1 MSRNDVFL
9 EEMGV
14 GPLWR
19 RRDGVAPD
27 VAQDA
32 APAAAPEAVVQAR
45 PAVADEPAPVAVVA
59 VPVLVP
65 VVTPVAEAPSAPAEQ
80 APAPVAAAT
89 AATQPVQALD
99 DDCTAW
105 FDDAEPPPPAAPV
118 SDQAIAAMGWPELKA
133 ALAKCTRCELCNGRK
148 GVVPGRGAQEARWLI
163 VGAGP
168 SRADEKEVR
177 PVSGEAG
184 QLLDNMLRAVG
195 VDAGEAYVT
204 NLVKCRPVAAVPGE
218 YAPTAEQ
225 VAACRPYLER
235 ELALTGARSVVT
247 IGQPAAAGLLGQ
259 QAASRGVVRQ
269 LGAAAVVATYHP
281 QDLLG
286 QGAGKARAWADLCLA
301 KSAHGAAD

>member
-27 VAQDA
+27 LVRDA
-32 APAAAPEAVVQAR
+32 APAAAPVAVEQAR
-45 PAVADEPAPVAVVA
+45 PVVA
-59 VPVLVP
+59 VEPVPVPVVAAP

-80 APAPVAAAT
+80 APAAAV
-89 AATQPVQALD
+89 QPVPALD

-105 FDDAEPPPPAAPV
+105 FDDAEPPPPVAPV
-118 SDQAIAAMGWPELKA
+118 SDQAIAAMGWTELKA

-168 SRADEKEVR
+168 SRADEKEAR

-184 QLLDNMLRAVG
+184 QLLDNMLRAIG
-195 VDAGEAYVT
+195 VDAAEAYVT

-218 YAPTAEQ
+218 YGPTAEQ
-225 VAACRPYLER
+225 AAACRPYLDR

-286 QGAGKARAWADLCLA
+286 QGAAKARAWADLCLA
-301 KSAHGAAD
+301 KNAHGAPD

>member
-1 MSRNDVFL
+1 MSDMSRNAVFL

-27 VAQDA
+27 VAH
-32 APAAAPEAVVQAR
+32 EA
-45 PAVADEPAPVAVVA
+45 
-59 VPVLVP
+59 
-65 VVTPVAEAPSAPAEQ
+65 
-80 APAPVAAAT
+80 APAPVAAAQAQP
-89 AATQPVQALD
+89 AAVAEPAPMPAVSVPEVTPVVEAPLTPAFEPAAKAQPVPAPD
-99 DDCTAW
+99 DDSTAW

-118 SDQAIAAMGWPELKA
+118 SDQAIAAMGWMELKA
-133 ALAKCTRCELCNGRK
+133 AVAKCTRCELCQGRK
-148 GVVPGRGAQEARWLI
+148 GVVPGRGAQQARWLV

-168 SRADEKEVR
+168 SRADEKEAR

-184 QLLDNMLRAVG
+184 QLLENMLRAID
-195 VDAGEAYVT
+195 VDAAAQAYVT
-204 NLVKCRPVAAVPGE
+204 NLVKCRPAAAAPGE

-225 VAACRPYLER
+225 AAACRPYLER

-247 IGQPAAAGLLGQ
+247 LGQPAAAGLLGK

-269 LGAAAVVATYHP
+269 LGAAVVVATYHP

-286 QGAGKARAWADLCLA
+286 QSAGKARAWADLCLA

>member
-27 VAQDA
+27 VA
-32 APAAAPEAVVQAR
+32 PAAVAQVAQSQ
-45 PAVADEPAPVAVVA
+45 PAVAAEPVSAPVVSRPVVA
-59 VPVLVP
+59 AL
-65 VVTPVAEAPSAPAEQ
+65 AEAPLASAFEA
-80 APAPVAAAT
+80 APVVMASPST
-89 AATQPVQALD
+89 SPSPSPVQALD

-118 SDQAIAAMGWPELKA
+118 SDQAIAAMGWTELKV
-133 ALAKCTRCELCNGRK
+133 ALAKCTRCELCQGRK
-148 GVVPGRGAQEARWLI
+148 GVVPGRGAQDAAWLI

-168 SRADEKEVR
+168 SRADEKEAR

-184 QLLDNMLRAVG
+184 TLLDNMLRAIG
-195 VDAGEAYVT
+195 VDAAGAAYVT
-204 NLVKCRPVAAVPGE
+204 NLVKCRPVAAAPGE
-218 YAPTAEQ
+218 YAPTPEQ
-225 VAACRPYLER
+225 AAACRPYLER
-235 ELALTGARSVVT
+235 ELALSGARSVVT
-247 IGQPAAAGLLGQ
+247 IGQPAAVGLLGQ

-269 LGAAAVVATYHP
+269 LGAVAVVATYHP

-286 QGAGKARAWADLCLA
+286 QSAGKARAWADLCLA
-301 KSAHGAAD
+301 KSAHGAPD

>member
-1 MSRNDVFL
+1 MSDLSRNAVFL

-27 VAQDA
+27 VVHDV
-32 APAAAPEAVVQAR
+32 APAAAPAAVAQAQPAFVAKPASM
-45 PAVADEPAPVAVVA
+45 PAVSVPEVAPM
-59 VPVLVP
+59 
-65 VVTPVAEAPSAPAEQ
+65 AEAPLGPVFEPVAKAQPAPA
-80 APAPVAAAT
+80 
-89 AATQPVQALD
+89 LGD
-99 DDCTAW
+99 DSTAW

-118 SDQAIAAMGWPELKA
+118 SDQAIAAMGWMELKA
-133 ALAKCTRCELCNGRK
+133 AVAKCTRCELCKGRK
-148 GVVPGRGAQEARWLI
+148 GVVPGRGAQQARWLI

-168 SRADEKEVR
+168 SRADEKEAR

-184 QLLDNMLRAVG
+184 KLLDNMLRAID
-195 VDAGEAYVT
+195 VDAAGEAYVT
-204 NLVKCRPVAAVPGE
+204 NLVKCRPTAAAPGE
-218 YAPTAEQ
+218 YAPTVEQ
-225 VAACRPYLER
+225 AAACRPYLER
-235 ELALTGARSVVT
+235 ELELTGARSVVT
-247 IGQPAAAGLLGQ
+247 LGQPAAAGLLGQ

-286 QGAGKARAWADLCLA
+286 QSAGKARAWADLCLA